1 MTIDPIRFQQPDL
14 RQPYDT
20 QASLLRAENRK
31 KAEESTSG
39 YYATTL
45 QSLATSHQTIDT
57 KPALTEIK
65 SEKEQKSLLGRAKE
79 WLWSLFG
86 FGKKEAETVADELEN
101 DPPAPN
107 PESVHTPRLERPDT
121 ANDKKLSKAIADLN
135 RELKDIS
142 EFEEEMRTASS
153 KKMDKL
159 IFLELVECSQRQRR
173 IKEEGSANH
182 YEDILALQKKNKS
195 LQEQYFD
202 LLDAINSSTKTTN
215 VLHWVNVG
223 TTVGI
228 VASLAATFASAGLLA
243 VVASVSTPLMA
254 LAKGATTLAQ
264 GILKYDNDLTTG
276 ELFVVGKDSKAN
288 TDKINENLSGLQ
300 SSDEEIGGLL
310 KTIRQHLENQRRAGA
325 IFGRSM

>member
-1 MTIDPIRFQQPDL
+1 MTIDPIHFQQPDL

-31 KAEESTSG
+31 KAEESTSS
-39 YYATTL
+39 YYASTL
-45 QSLATSHQTIDT
+45 QSLAPSHQTIDT

-86 FGKKEAETVADELEN
+86 FGSKETENVADELDN
-101 DPPAPN
+101 DTPEPH
-107 PESVHTPRLERPDT
+107 PESVHTPRLERPDS
-121 ANDKKLSKAIADLN
+121 ASERKLSKAIADLN
-135 RELKDIS
+135 RELSDLS
-142 EFEEEMRTASS
+142 EFEKEMREASS
-153 KKMDKL
+153 NKMDKL
-159 IFLELVECSQRQRR
+159 IFLELVESSQRQRR
-173 IKEEGSANH
+173 LKEEGSTNH
-182 YEDILALQKKNKS
+182 YEDILVLQKKNKS
-195 LQEQYFD
+195 LQEQYFN
-202 LLDAINSSTKTTN
+202 LLDTINSTTKTTK
-215 VLHWVNVG
+215 VLNWVNVG
-223 TTVGI
+223 ATVGI

-264 GILKYDNDLTTG
+264 GILKYDKDLTTG
-276 ELFVVGKDSKAN
+276 ELFVVGKDSQAN
-288 TDKINENLSGLQ
+288 TDKINENLSDLQ

-310 KTIRQHLENQRRAGA
+310 KTIRQHLENQRRAGS